1 MAGPEDGGYGV
12 DASGRVAVV
21 AQSGVVRAGLTR
33 LLEDAPEVEQYAIF
47 EPGEFTAPA
56 HEDAVQ
62 VLILSCDVLLLWC
75 AGGLGLGTEAWVRE
89 LAGVARRNGIRV
101 ALLVPDSE
109 MQQAVSRG
117 GVPCDGILDQNALT
131 AHGLDDALRRLAR
144 GERLLPEPAVR
155 PGPPAAAPDAAA
167 MRKTTPI
174 GLLTEREQRVLE
186 LLADGLS
193 NKQIG
198 LALGVSEHSA
208 KRVVALVLSKLNCP
222 NRTQAVA
229 VALHNGLV
237 GAGSAALHG

>member
-1 MAGPEDGGYGV
+1 MG
-12 DASGRVAVV
+12 ASERVAVV
-21 AQSGVVRAGLTR
+21 AQSGVVRAGLAR
-33 LLEDAPEVEQYAIF
+33 LLEEAAEVEQYAVF
-47 EPGEFTAPA
+47 EPGEFAAPA
-56 HEDAVQ
+56 REDAIQ

-75 AGGLGLGTEAWVRE
+75 ASGLGLGAEAWVRE

-101 ALLVPDSE
+101 ALLVPGSE

-131 AHGLDDALRRLAR
+131 AHGLDDALRRLAS
-144 GERLLPEPAVR
+144 GERLRPEPAVR
-155 PGPPAAAPDAAA
+155 TGPSAAAPDAAA
-167 MRKTTPI
+167 THTGTPI

-198 LALGVSEHSA
+198 VTLGISEHSA
-208 KRVVALVLSKLNCP
+208 KRVVALVLSKLNSP

-237 GAGSAALHG
+237 GAEPALDVCNGG